1 MHKFAIISTLFAAL
15 STVQGHAHITS
26 WSIGGQSVQGFEFWQ
41 HKNTQKLNSSWY
53 SENGDNGFV
62 PAGSVNAPDII
73 CHKAAKPGSTH
84 TRATAGT
91 IHHRGA
97 ENVPG

>member
-1 MHKFAIISTLFAAL
+1 MGNSSILATFFATFVA
-15 STVQGHAHITS
+15 VQGHAHITS
-26 WSIGGQSVQGFEFWQ
+26 WSVGGQAVQGFEFWN

-62 PAGSVNAPDII
+62 PSSAINAPDII

-84 TRATAGT
+84 TKAAAGIFT
-91 IHHRGA
+91 NIL
-97 ENVPG
+97 